1 MITEINEVKKKL
13 NAGLYKHV
21 GLYGINDKPIVAINS
36 RPEKYEENSKEVLN
50 VLQNPEF
57 SDGMYK
63 IKLKVKYRGQGE
75 EFLYTK
81 GNNPTPQPMAT
92 NNLNIPPDFA
102 AAMDHPA
109 IKLQTEIT
117 RLELEN
123 EDLNRQIDELN
134 QYVQELE
141 EKISAQT
148 LSEQPAPPSNFET
161 AKSFLTELATMAA
174 PLIDQ
179 HYALKAQQ
187 LEIERAKLSNYP
199 TAPAPTYRAPEVKK
213 EMELETKIKNW
224 INSKQHDTELY
235 NNLIA
240 IYYNSSDLRKFA
252 ELLNEFN
259 PDLYEEA
266 KRAVGS

>member
-141 EKISAQT
+141 EKISTQT
-148 LSEQPAPPSNFET
+148 LSEQPAPPSTFET

-179 HYALKAQQ
+179 HYNLKAQQ
-187 LEIERAKLSNYP
+187 LEIERAKLQNMAPAAPAVKKPVNP
-199 TAPAPTYRAPEVKK
+199 TANIEQ
-213 EMELETKIKNW
+213 KIKLW
-224 INSKQHDTELY
+224 IDSKQADTELY
-235 NNLIA
+235 SNLIA
-240 IYYNSSDLRKFA
+240 IYFNSSDLQKFA

>member
-134 QYVQELE
+134 DYVKDLE
-141 EKISAQT
+141 EKISTQT
-148 LSEQPAPPSNFET
+148 LSEQPAPPSTFET

-179 HYALKAQQ
+179 HYNLKAQQ
-187 LEIERAKLSNYP
+187 LEIERAKLQSIVPAVPAPKKTVNP
-199 TAPAPTYRAPEVKK
+199 TANIEQ
-213 EMELETKIKNW
+213 KIKLW
-224 INSKQHDTELY
+224 IDSKQNDTELY
-235 NNLIA
+235 SNLIA
-240 IYYNSSDLRKFA
+240 IYFNSSDLQKFA

>member
-1 MITEINEVKKKL
+1 MITEINELKKKL
-13 NAGLYKHV
+13 NAGLYNHC
-21 GLYGINDKPIVAINS
+21 GLYSMQDKMIVAINS
-36 RPEKYEENSKEVLN
+36 KPEKYDDNAKQILS
-50 VLQNPEF
+50 VLQNPAF
-57 SDGMYK
+57 NDGTFK
-63 IKLKVKYRGQGE
+63 IKCKVKYRGDSDE
-75 EFLYTK
+75 IIFTK
-81 GNNPTPQPMAT
+81 GDKPTAQPMT
-92 NNLNIPPDFA
+92 TSNLNLPNDFA

-123 EDLNRQIDELN
+123 DDLNRQIEELN
-134 QYVQELE
+134 DYIKDLE
-141 EKISAQT
+141 EKISTQT
-148 LSEQPAPPSNFET
+148 LSEIPAPPSNFET

-187 LEIERAKLSNYP
+187 LEIERARLNSYTPPPPSAYK
-199 TAPAPTYRAPEVKK
+199 APEVKK

-224 INSKQHDTELY
+224 INSKQNDTELY
-235 NNLIA
+235 NSLIA

-266 KRAVGS
+266 KRTVG

>member
-1 MITEINEVKKKL
+1 M
-13 NAGLYKHV
+13 
-21 GLYGINDKPIVAINS
+21 IVAINS
-36 RPEKYEENSKEVLN
+36 KPEKYEDNAKQVLS

-57 SDGMYK
+57 TDGTFK
-63 IKLKVKYRGQGE
+63 IKCKVKYRGE
-75 EFLYTK
+75 TDEFLYNK
-81 GNNPTPQPMAT
+81 GDKQTAQPMAQS
-92 NNLNIPPDFA
+92 NLNLPNDFA

-123 EDLNRQIDELN
+123 DDLNRQIEELN
-134 QYVQELE
+134 DYIKDLE
-141 EKISAQT
+141 EKISTQT
-148 LSEQPAPPSNFET
+148 LSEIPAPPSNFET

-187 LEIERAKLSNYP
+187 LEIERARLNSYTP
-199 TAPAPTYRAPEVKK
+199 PAPSAYKAPEVKK
-213 EMELETKIKNW
+213 EMQLETKIKNW
-224 INSKQHDTELY
+224 INSKQNDTELY

-259 PDLYEEA
+259 PDLYDEA
-266 KRAVGS
+266 KRTVG